1 MVNDSVRGDQAA
13 LAQVLVAHHDPDT
26 QSLLANY
33 LQAGG
38 YAVSTASHLASAL
51 ATLAQTM
58 ANVLIVDLALMQ
70 PSQGESLASLL
81 TQYPTLRLVMIGD
94 DCSLEEAVGAMK
106 QGAME
111 VIVEP
116 HAYLQRPF
124 EAERLQAIVAEV
136 LHRPLPSPQAPMD
149 YDALIERARQW
160 AEHQDF
166 DRAQTLIREAIK
178 QAPSRPEGLTLLG
191 QITEYL
197 GQHNEALKLYRAALG
212 LDPTYK
218 QAQHNLD
225 RAAMHPHTRPSFTA

>member
-1 MVNDSVRGDQAA
+1 MADDSVRGDQAA

-26 QSLLANY
+26 RSLLANY

-38 YAVSTASHLASAL
+38 YAVSPVVDLESTRTA
-51 ATLAQTM
+51 LAQTI
-58 ANVLIVDLALMQ
+58 ADVLIVDFDLVQA
-70 PSQGESLASLL
+70 PEGESFPSLL
-81 TQYPTLRLVMIGD
+81 TQYPTLRLVMLGD
-94 DCSLEEAVGAMK
+94 DCSLEEAGGAMK

-116 HAYLQRPF
+116 HAYLKRPF

-136 LHRPLPSPQAPMD
+136 LHRPLPSPQSPMD

-197 GQHNEALKLYRAALG
+197 GQHNEALKLYRAAIG

-225 RAAMHPHTRPSFTA
+225 RAAMQPHSRPSFTA